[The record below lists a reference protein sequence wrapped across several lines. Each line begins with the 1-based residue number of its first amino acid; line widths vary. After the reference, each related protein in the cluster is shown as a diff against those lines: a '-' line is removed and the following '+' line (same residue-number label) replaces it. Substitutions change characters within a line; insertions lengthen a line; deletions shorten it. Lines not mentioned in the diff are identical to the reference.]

1 MSDKPEQR
9 VRISRRGFFKG
20 VLITAASIPVATAG
34 GCSSPNEQASA
45 PDQQAYPTSNL
56 TQTGLQPSPPPPLN
70 PDVPLAP
77 AIPPDLSKLRTF
89 TPHEAR
95 TVEALTARILPGTP
109 EDPGAREAGVTTYID
124 NMLAYQEGFT
134 ETTYREPPYAQ
145 IYSGDTPPEDEGTY
159 ETVWVAADQIE
170 RYGYQS
176 ILSPREVYRLGVIA
190 VDAYSRS
197 KFGMPYIEL
206 EEAQQDSVI
215 EDMVNGDATAGF
227 ESISATSFFAV
238 LRRHTAEGMFSDP
251 AYGGNRDMVGWKLI
265 GYPGAQRAYTE
276 YDILT
281 ETTPRP
287 PQSLAQL
294 HPFSPGEYSGPYT
307 VLPVSG
313 SQEEYPVHHD
323 HP

>member
-1 MSDKPEQR
+1 
-9 VRISRRGFFKG
+9 
-20 VLITAASIPVATAG
+20 
-34 GCSSPNEQASA
+34 
-45 PDQQAYPTSNL
+45 
-56 TQTGLQPSPPPPLN
+56 
-70 PDVPLAP
+70 
-77 AIPPDLSKLRTF
+77 LRTF

-145 IYSGDTPPEDEGTY
+145 IYSGDSPPEDEGTY
-159 ETVWVAADQIE
+159 ETVWVAADHIE

-251 AYGGNRDMVGWKLI
+251 AY
-265 GYPGAQRAYTE
+265 
-276 YDILT
+276 